1 MTHEDLRAFFE
12 SRKELWRR
20 RDAAA
25 LAAGHTADGVVI
37 SPMFTTV
44 HGRAGI
50 EASYRALFASFP
62 DWRMSLEDPI
72 IDGSRTARYFTA
84 TATHVGEFM
93 GFPGSGRRFEIQG
106 VQVFRMEGGLIAE
119 ERRVYDFTG
128 LLLQTGILRGRP
140 AKG

>member
-1 MTHEDLRAFFE
+1 MTHEDQRAFFE

-25 LAAGHTADGVVI
+25 LAAGHTVDGVVI
-37 SPMFTTV
+37 SPMFATV

-50 EASYRALFASFP
+50 EVSYRQLFDAFP
-62 DWRMSLEDPI
+62 DWRMSLEDPL
-72 IDGSRTARYFTA
+72 IDSSRTAQYFTA

-106 VQVFRMEGGLIAE
+106 VQMFRMEGGLIAE

-128 LLLQTGILRGRP
+128 LLLQTGILRGKP

>member
-12 SRKELWRR
+12 SRKALWRR

-25 LAAGHTADGVVI
+25 LAAGHVADSVVI

-50 EASYRALFASFP
+50 EASYRALFESFP

-72 IDGSRTARYFTA
+72 IDGSRAAQYFTA

-106 VQVFRMEGGLIAE
+106 VQMFRMEGGLIAE

-128 LLLQTGILRGRP
+128 LLLQTGILRGKP